1 MNILINNMHG
11 NISVSLVKLLKDL
24 KSRDIMIIGTDILE
38 YGTFSGSLMVDK
50 YYVSPPMED
59 EKRFLEF
66 LYSLSCEIKIDILIP
81 SCDAEAVILSKHK
94 NCIPIPYYIADEE
107 TVSLFKDKLLSSN
120 YLKEKGFDVPP
131 IITDLRN
138 ESKIIFRKRNSV
150 RSQGI
155 YVVDL
160 LKEQYI
166 RNLFNDDYFIQP
178 FIPSASYIV
187 DVMTDKNG
195 MPQLIVP
202 RLNYEIRDY
211 TAYRSKL
218 VNDLELIAL
227 TRKICELFYLP
238 GFFNIDFKKYE
249 GKNYFIELNVRYAAS
264 GIFSAMGSFNY
275 LEMYLEHFVNNK
287 KLLGF
292 DYYMQKVKWGS
303 IVSRYYEELIDE
315 KGDLIC

>member
-1 MNILINNMHG
+1 MNILINNLHG
-11 NISVSLVKLLKDL
+11 NVSTSLVKLLKRL
-24 KSRDIMIIGTDILE
+24 KSLDIIIIGTDTSE
-38 YGTFSGSLMVDK
+38 YGTFSGSMMVDK
-50 YYVSPPMED
+50 YYVAPRIED
-59 EKRFLEF
+59 EKSFLDF
-66 LYSLSCEIKIDILIP
+66 LYLLSSKEKIDLLIP

-94 NCIPIPYYIADEE
+94 DYLPIPYYIADKE
-107 TVSLFKDKLLSSN
+107 TVSLFKDKLLASS
-120 YLKEKGFDVPP
+120 YLKEKGFDIPQ

-155 YVVDL
+155 YIVDL

-166 RNLFNDDYFIQP
+166 KNLFNDDYFIQS
-178 FIPSASYIV
+178 FIPSESYIV

-195 MPQLIVP
+195 VPQLIIP
-202 RLNYEIRDY
+202 RLNYEIRDF

-218 VNDLELIAL
+218 VNDLELISL
-227 TRKICELFYLP
+227 SKNICKLFYLP

-264 GIFSAMGSFNY
+264 GIFSAIGSFNY
-275 LEMYLEHFVNNK
+275 LQIYLEHFVNDK

-292 DYYMQKVKWGS
+292 DYYMKKVKWGS
-303 IVSRYYEELIDE
+303 VISRYYEEFIDE
-315 KGDLIC
+315 R

>member
-1 MNILINNMHG
+1 MNILINNLHG
-11 NISVSLVKLLKDL
+11 NVSISLVKLLRDL
-24 KSRDIMIIGTDILE
+24 KSLDIIIIGTDTLE

-50 YYVSPPMED
+50 YYVSPQIED
-59 EKRFLEF
+59 EKNFIEF
-66 LYSLSCEIKIDILIP
+66 LCLLSSKEKVDLLIP
-81 SCDAEAVILSKHK
+81 SCDAEAVILSKYK
-94 NCIPIPYYIADEE
+94 GYLPILYYIADKE

-120 YLKEKGFDVPP
+120 FLKEKGFDIPP

-166 RNLFNDDYFIQP
+166 KNLFNDDYFIQP
-178 FIPSASYIV
+178 FIPSESYIV

-195 MPQLIVP
+195 IPQLIIP

-211 TAYRSKL
+211 TAYRSEL
-218 VNDLELIAL
+218 VNDSELISL
-227 TRKICELFYLP
+227 TKNICELFYLP
-238 GFFNIDFKKYE
+238 GFFNIDFKKYG

-264 GIFSAMGSFNY
+264 GIFSAIGSFNY
-275 LEMYLEHFVNNK
+275 LEIYLEHFVNNK
-287 KLLGF
+287 MLLGF
-292 DYYMQKVKWGS
+292 DYYMQRVKWGS
-303 IVSRYYEELIDE
+303 IISRYHEEFIDE
-315 KGDLIC
+315 R

>member
-1 MNILINNMHG
+1 MNVLINNMHG
-11 NISVSLVKLLKDL
+11 NVSISLVKLLKDL
-24 KSRDIMIIGTDILE
+24 KNLDITIIGTDTLE

-50 YYVSPPMED
+50 YYISPPMED
-59 EKRFLEF
+59 EIKFVEF
-66 LYSLSCEIKIDILIP
+66 LRSLSQKVKVDILIP
-81 SCDAEAVILSKHK
+81 SCDAEAIILSKYK
-94 NCIPIPYYIADEE
+94 NCLPIPYYIADKE

-120 YLKEKGFDVPP
+120 YLKEKGFDIPP

-160 LKEQYI
+160 RKEQYI
-166 RNLFNDDYFIQP
+166 KNLFNEDYFIQP
-178 FIPSASYIV
+178 FIPSESHIV

-195 MPQLIVP
+195 IPQLIVP
-202 RLNYEIRDY
+202 RLNYEIRDW
-211 TAYRSKL
+211 TAYRSEL
-218 VNDLELIAL
+218 VNDIELISL
-227 TRKICELFYLP
+227 TQKICKLFYLP

-264 GIFSAMGSFNY
+264 GIFSVKGSFNY
-275 LEMYLEHFVNNK
+275 LETYLDHFVNNK
-287 KLLGF
+287 NLLGF

-303 IVSRYYEELIDE
+303 IISRYYEEFIDVR
-315 KGDLIC
+315 